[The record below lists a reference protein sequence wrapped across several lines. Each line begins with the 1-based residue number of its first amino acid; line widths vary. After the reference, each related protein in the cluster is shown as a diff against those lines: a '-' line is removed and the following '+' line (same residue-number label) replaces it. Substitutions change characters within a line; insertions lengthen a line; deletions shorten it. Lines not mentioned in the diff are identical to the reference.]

1 MEILA
6 HTFES
11 LCHTLKCRYGRGRGD
26 AQAVMRQIYRRGSTR
41 FREDPTLARHPDLAR
56 RLERAIDLTLPEV
69 VDRQREGDTTKLVF
83 RLADGERI
91 ESVLVPM
98 AHYTTICVSSQVGCR
113 MGCAFCQTS
122 TLGLVRQLT
131 VTEIAS
137 QVYWA
142 KQVAGAPI
150 RNVVFMGMGE
160 PLDNF
165 ANLARAIAVISDQ
178 RGLDIA
184 PRHITV
190 STVGLGDGIRRLAD
204 LNQPRLQLAVSLNA
218 PNDGLRSRLMPVN
231 RSTSL
236 AQLQARLISY
246 PLHPKNA
253 LLISY
258 VLIPGINDGARHAD
272 QLAQFVAPLRA
283 KVNLIPLNPCPQAP
297 YRPPEVMELERFRD
311 FLVERGVFVR
321 RRAPKG
327 QTIMAACGQLG
338 VPMENAPL
346 VMAPSGSDR
355 TPLAPSQAPPL
366 AADTDG

>member
-1 MEILA
+1 
-6 HTFES
+6 
-11 LCHTLKCRYGRGRGD
+11 
-26 AQAVMRQIYRRGSTR
+26 
-41 FREDPTLARHPDLAR
+41 LAR
-56 RLERAIDLTLPEV
+56 RLETDIDLTLPDV
-69 VDRQREGDTTKLVF
+69 VDRQREGDTTKLVL

-113 MGCAFCQTS
+113 MGCAFCQTG
-122 TLGLVRQLT
+122 TLGLVRQLA
-131 VTEIAS
+131 VTEIVA

-165 ANLARAIAVISDQ
+165 TNLTRAIAVISDQ

-218 PNDGLRSRLMPVN
+218 PNDDLRNRLMPVN
-231 RSTSL
+231 RRTPL
-236 AQLQARLISY
+236 ADLQAILEAY

-258 VLIPGINDGARHAD
+258 VLIPGVNDEALHAD
-272 QLAQFVAPLRA
+272 QLAAFVAPLRA
-283 KVNLIPLNPCPQAP
+283 KVNLIPLNPCPQTP
-297 YRPPEVMELERFRD
+297 YRAPAAAELERFRD
-311 FLVERGVFVR
+311 RLVARKVFVR
-321 RRAPKG
+321 RRTPKG
-327 QTIMAACGQLG
+327 QAIMAACGQLG
-338 VPMENAPL
+338 ARSL
-346 VMAPSGSDR
+346 SGR
-355 TPLAPSQAPPL
+355 TPPGPPQALP
-366 AADTDG
+366 